1 MQVLVPLYFHC
12 AKMPSQEELQQA
24 LLNIIAQQDGPAD
37 TIFSGLQEAFPYAGW
52 TDGELG
58 DCVAETQ
65 AQALEALLV
74 DKSAYRFPAALVA
87 HLGFRGEDVAIE
99 DILRRSG
106 ARMDLHYR
114 EETGVS
120 VWRFK
125 DKSAITFSCGGWH
138 A

>member
-1 MQVLVPLYFHC
+1 
-12 AKMPSQEELQQA
+12 MPSQEELQA
-24 LLNIIAQQDGPAD
+24 LLDIICQGPAEQILD
-37 TIFSGLQEAFPYAGW
+37 ALQEAFPSAGW

-58 DCVAETQ
+58 DCVVETQ

-74 DKSAYRFPAALVA
+74 DKSAYRFPVSLVA
-87 HLGFRGEDVAIE
+87 HLGFQGEDVVIE
-99 DILRRSG
+99 DILRRSD
-106 ARMDLHYR
+106 ARLDLHYR

-125 DKSAITFSCGGWH
+125 DKSTITFTCGGWH